1 MTIRFVS
8 VLSRS
13 HNGSLVILG
22 SWLRMLSSSKFLERV
37 LLVTGERQLI
47 DSFNIAVVVHSPQ
60 QPQPT
65 SPQPY
70 WLAGMSGRLVPTS

>member
-60 QPQPT
+60 
-65 SPQPY
+65 
-70 WLAGMSGRLVPTS
+70 